1 MNKDGKI
8 LVVGSSNTDLVVKT
22 SKLPNPGE
30 TVVGGEYFKFHGGK
44 GANQAMAA
52 AKLGGK
58 VTFIGKLGDDDFGKD
73 AIINLKSEGISV
85 DSILVDKES
94 PSGIALIMVD
104 ENGENSI
111 AVASGAN
118 SKLTSEEINQLAD
131 LITNHELIL
140 VQHEIPLEAIYA
152 LMEIAAEAGV
162 RVILNPAPAMP
173 FDADF
178 LPKVFLLI
186 PNENEAE
193 ALTGIR
199 VKGLD
204 SAYEAGRVILK
215 MGVNHVVITLGKVG
229 VVYLSQTTE
238 TFIPAIEV
246 VAVDTT
252 AAGDTFCGAIA
263 VLLAEGA
270 DMESAIR
277 FAVEAAGISVTR
289 MGAQI
294 SQPYRSV
301 IQSNS

>member
-73 AIINLKSEGISV
+73 AIINLKSEGVSV

-104 ENGENSI
+104 DKGENSI

-118 SKLTSEEINQLAD
+118 AKLTREDIKAIKP
-131 LITNHELIL
+131 LIDSTDFIL
-140 VQHEIPLEAIYA
+140 VQHEIPLESIYEI
-152 LMEIAAEAGV
+152 LEIAALGQAK
-162 RVILNPAPAMP
+162 VILNPAPALP
-173 FDADF
+173 FDEAF
-178 LPKVFLLI
+178 LAKVFLLI
-186 PNENEAE
+186 PNEHEAE
-193 ALTGIR
+193 VISGVSVISKETTL
-199 VKGLD
+199 L
-204 SAYEAGRVILK
+204 AGRKILQK
-215 MGVNHVVITLGKVG
+215 GVTHVMITLGAAG
-229 VVYLSQTTE
+229 VVYLSE
-238 TFIPAIEV
+238 SDEFFIPSNKV
-246 VAVDTT
+246 KVLDTT

-263 VLLAEGA
+263 VRLSEGA
-270 DMESAIR
+270 TMEVAIS

-294 SQPYRSV
+294 SQPYRSE
-301 IQSNS
+301 IKLNA